1 MYMKN
6 KATISMPHA
15 FKNRSL
21 LLIIGSFCLLM
32 NPMGSK
38 AEVLNRAEKVQTEDK
53 KMNKFI
59 DDLLKKMTVE
69 EKVGQMSQILSNY
82 SSTGPLE
89 PNSEEGKDLRAGRI
103 GSIFN
108 VAGVDISYK
117 LQRIAVEETRLHIP
131 LIFGFDVIH
140 GLKTV
145 FPLPLAEAASWDLNA
160 IERSARVAAV
170 EASAMGVHWV
180 FSPMVD
186 IARDARWGRIAE
198 GAGEDPYLGSLIA
211 RARVKGFQGEG
222 LDKNNT
228 VVACVKHY
236 AAYGAGIAGRDY
248 NTVDI
253 SERLLREVYL
263 PPFRAAVDAGAGTFM
278 SSFNTVN
285 GVPASANPFLLRK
298 VLKDEWKFKGFVV
311 SDFES
316 VKELVAHGYAANES
330 EAARLAANAGLDMEM
345 KSSTYRNELVKL
357 VAAGLVSEEVIDEA
371 ARRILTIKYRL
382 GLFEDPYR
390 YCDAVREKTEVLTPD
405 HVSAARDMA
414 RKSIVLLKNENN
426 ALPLRKDIGKLA
438 VIGALADSHD
448 MLGCWGGLGDQKDV
462 VTILQ
467 GIKAAVSPGTEV
479 LYSHGCELES
489 KTPEDFTEALE
500 VAKQADQIIMVVGE
514 SAGMTGETQSRV
526 NINIPGNQ
534 ESLIKEVM
542 KLGKPVVVLLTNG
555 RPLSIPW
562 VAEHVPAIVETWF
575 LGIQTG
581 NAIADIL
588 FGDCNPSGKLP
599 VSFPYNIGQVPLYYS
614 ELSTGRPKAEKPDDP
629 FRSRYAD
636 ATNEAVYP
644 FGYGLSYTSFEYS
657 NLRTDQAILPM
668 KGSIR
673 VSVDI
678 KNTGNRSGEEVVQL
692 YIRDLSASVC
702 QPVKVL
708 KGFQK
713 LSLEPG
719 ETKTVQFKLT
729 PEDLKYYD
737 ANMKWTVEP
746 GEFSVFVGSSS
757 RDVLKIN
764 FRLK

>member
-1 MYMKN
+1 
-6 KATISMPHA
+6 MPHA

-21 LLIIGSFCLLM
+21 LLIIGSFCLIM

-38 AEVLNRAEKVQTEDK
+38 AEVLNRAEKVQTEDM

-69 EKVGQMSQILSNY
+69 EKVGQMSQVLSNY

-117 LQRIAVEETRLHIP
+117 LQKIAVEETRLHIP
-131 LIFGFDVIH
+131 LIFGFDVVH

-170 EASAMGVHWV
+170 EASAMGIHWV

-198 GAGEDPYLGSLIA
+198 GAGEDPFLGSQIA
-211 RARVKGFQGEG
+211 RARVKGFQGDG
-222 LDKNNT
+222 LDKKNT

-248 NTVDI
+248 NTVDL

-263 PPFRAAVDAGAGTFM
+263 PPFKAAVDAGAGTFM

-345 KSSTYRNELVKL
+345 KSNTYRNELVKL
-357 VAAGLVSEEVIDEA
+357 VAAGLVSEKVIDEA

-390 YCDAVREKTEVLTPD
+390 YCDAEREKTEVLTPD

-678 KNTGNRSGEEVVQL
+678 KNTGTRSGEEVVQF

-702 QPVKVL
+702 QPIKVL

-719 ETKTVQFKLT
+719 ETKTVQFTLT

-757 RDVLKIN
+757 SDVLKSN